1 MSRIAATFARLGAER
16 RLALIAYLTV
26 GYPRPDVTPSLVEAA
41 AQSGADAIEL
51 GIPFSDPLA
60 DGRTIQAASQVAL
73 KGGMTVARA
82 LETAKAARSKTDV
95 PLLFMTYL
103 NPILAFGL
111 ERFCRAASAAG
122 VDGLIVPD
130 LPPTESADLRR
141 AADASQI
148 DLVFFVAPTSSEA
161 GIAAACRA
169 ATGFIYCIAVTGVTG
184 ARAQLDPAVLSLI
197 ETVRRYTKL
206 PIVVGFG
213 ISRPEHLEAL
223 ENKADGVI
231 VASALLD
238 AIARAPEDPATQVRQ
253 FLGELRRQPT
263 P

>member
-1 MSRIAATFARLGAER
+1 VSRIASTFAALRAER
-16 RLALIAYLTV
+16 RLALVVYLTV
-26 GYPRPDVTPSLVEAA
+26 GYPHLDSTPSLVEAA
-41 AQSGADAIEL
+41 TRAGADAIEL

-73 KGGMTVARA
+73 KSGVTVARA
-82 LETAKAARSKTDV
+82 LETAAAARARTDA

-111 ERFCRAASAAG
+111 DRFCRAAAAAG
-122 VDGLIVPD
+122 IDGLIIPD
-130 LPPTESADLRR
+130 LPAAEAADLRQ
-141 AADASQI
+141 AAGASTL

-169 ATGFIYCIAVTGVTG
+169 ATGFIYCVAVTGVTG
-184 ARAQLDPAVLSLI
+184 ARAQLDAGVLPLV
-197 ETVRRYTKL
+197 ETVRRQTSL

-213 ISRPEHLEAL
+213 ISRPEHLQAL
-223 ENKADGVI
+223 EGHADGAI

-238 AIARAPEDPATQVRQ
+238 AIAQAPEDAAGQVGR
-253 FLGELRRQPT
+253 FVGALRRKPIR
-263 P
+263 

>member
-16 RLALIAYLTV
+16 RLALVAYLTV
-26 GYPRPDVTPSLVEAA
+26 GYPRLDATPSLVEAA
-41 AQSGADAIEL
+41 ADSGADAIEL

-73 KGGMTVARA
+73 AGGVTVGRA
-82 LETAKAARSKTDV
+82 LEAAKAARHKTDV

-103 NPILAFGL
+103 NPILAYGL
-111 ERFCRAASAAG
+111 ERFCHAASDAG

-130 LPPTESADLRR
+130 LPPSESAELRR
-141 AADASQI
+141 AADSCGV
-148 DLVFFVAPTSSEA
+148 DLVFFVAPTSSDA
-161 GIAAACRA
+161 GITAACRA

-184 ARAQLDPAVLSLI
+184 ARAQLDPAVLPMI
-197 ETVRRYTKL
+197 ESVRRHTTL

-213 ISRPEHLEAL
+213 ISQPEHLEAL
-223 ENKADGVI
+223 TGKADGVI

-238 AIARAPEDPATQVRQ
+238 AIARAPGDPAAQVRR
-253 FLGELRRQPT
+253 FLAELRPRPT
-263 P
+263 A